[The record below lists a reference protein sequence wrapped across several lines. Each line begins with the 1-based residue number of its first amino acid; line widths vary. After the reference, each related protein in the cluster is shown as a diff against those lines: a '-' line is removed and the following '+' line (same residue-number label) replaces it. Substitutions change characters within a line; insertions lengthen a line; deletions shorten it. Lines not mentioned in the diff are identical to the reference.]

1 MGRIAKGQ
9 RCSVVGCDA
18 PAVRS
23 LPLDKV
29 RSVGLEVQGGRR
41 AYLCEEHYKE
51 FKRRTRK
58 ERRLVRWRWR
68 FRGL

>member
-1 MGRIAKGQ
+1 LGRISKGQ
-9 RCSVVGCDA
+9 KCSVVGCEA

-23 LPLDKV
+23 LPAGKV
-29 RSVGLEVQGGRR
+29 REAGLNVAEGRR

-58 ERRLVRWRWR
+58 ERKLEKWR
-68 FRGL
+68 FSRVL